1 LGDWDVARAH
11 LESSAELLAS
21 TGGLDL
27 RAQVAAD
34 LALVTYRLGTP
45 ESEQIGEQAMRLA
58 AESGDA
64 VSMAQALNVI
74 GVLAGARGETDAGV
88 DHLMKSREQAR
99 VSGSTELEVAAL
111 NNLARLYAQG
121 GDIDCALTSAHEALR
136 LGRVHGDLHRVAA
149 LHDHL
154 ADLYHQADQQNE
166 AMEQLKAAAVA
177 FGAVDEAQARP
188 GVWKLVS
195 W

>member
-1 LGDWDVARAH
+1 
-11 LESSAELLAS
+11 
-21 TGGLDL
+21 
-27 RAQVAAD
+27 
-34 LALVTYRLGTP
+34 
-45 ESEQIGEQAMRLA
+45 M
-58 AESGDA
+58 
-64 VSMAQALNVI
+64 
-74 GVLAGARGETDAGV
+74 
-88 DHLMKSREQAR
+88 
-99 VSGSTELEVAAL
+99 
-111 NNLARLYAQG
+111 
-121 GDIDCALTSAHEALR
+121 
-136 LGRVHGDLHRVAA
+136 HGDLNRVAA